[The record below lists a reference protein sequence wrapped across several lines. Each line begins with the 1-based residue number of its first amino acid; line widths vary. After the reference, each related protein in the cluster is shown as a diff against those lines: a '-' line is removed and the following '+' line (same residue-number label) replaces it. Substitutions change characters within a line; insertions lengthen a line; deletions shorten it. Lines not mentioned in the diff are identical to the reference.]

1 MSQPIPSANQ
11 HQAPADRLCA
21 WPIASSEVL
30 ADGPVIAMVRDT
42 VTTPDGESMVRDYIT
57 HPGSVVIIAVD
68 AEDQLILIE
77 QYRHP
82 VGHRVVEAPAGL
94 LDEPGE
100 EPMAAAQR
108 ELAEEAGL
116 QAAHWSPLVQLFASP
131 GCSQETTRV
140 YLATGLSAVEAPQ
153 GFVAADEEADMTL
166 RKVPL
171 TAVMAQILA
180 GEIRN
185 PGLVAGVL
193 ALYARR
199 SGFEDFP
206 QA

>member
-1 MSQPIPSANQ
+1 MNQPTHSVSR
-11 HQAPADRLCA
+11 HQAPADRPCA
-21 WPIASSEVL
+21 WPVASTEVL

-42 VTTPDGESMVRDYIT
+42 VTTSDGGSMIRDYVT

-68 AEDQLILIE
+68 AEDRVALIE

-140 YLATGLSAVEAPQ
+140 YLATGLTVATPPE

-166 RKVPL
+166 LKVPL
-171 TAVMAQILA
+171 RVVLAQILA
-180 GEIRN
+180 GQIRN

-199 SGFEDFP
+199 AGHVDSP
-206 QA
+206 PA

>member
-1 MSQPIPSANQ
+1 MSEPTHSANQ
-11 HQAPADRLCA
+11 QAPADRACA
-21 WPIASSEVL
+21 WPVASSEVL

-42 VTTPDGESMVRDYIT
+42 VTTPDGESMIRDYVT

-100 EPMAAAQR
+100 EPLAAAQR

-116 QAAHWSPLVQLFASP
+116 HAAQWSPLVQLFASP
-131 GCSQETTRV
+131 GCSQEATRV
-140 YLATGLSAVEAPQ
+140 YLATGLTVATPPE

-166 RKVPL
+166 LKVPL
-171 TAVMAQILA
+171 TAVLAQVLA
-180 GEIRN
+180 GQIRN

-199 SGFEDFP
+199 SARVDFP

>member
-100 EPMAAAQR
+100 EPEVAAQR

-116 QAAHWSPLVQLFASP
+116 QATHWSPLVQLFASP